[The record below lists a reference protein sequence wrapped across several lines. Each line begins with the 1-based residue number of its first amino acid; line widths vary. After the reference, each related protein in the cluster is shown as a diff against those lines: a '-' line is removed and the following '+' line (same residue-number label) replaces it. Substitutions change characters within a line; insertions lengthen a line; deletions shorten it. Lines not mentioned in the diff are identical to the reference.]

1 MVSAPSP
8 GRRLPG
14 FVAVAGVATAV
25 LAVLAWRGI
34 ETVQRLEHYFY
45 RLGDRQLMDMA
56 VILAAG
62 VAWPYA
68 IRLTLR
74 GSARTGWV
82 ATGSL
87 VLVGFLWQQSLALAE
102 KRGIDG
108 MRDQLLRSG
117 HSEFARTVTTRHLRP
132 RDLIADYEQFIEAP
146 DQEFARSKPPGNLL
160 VYWAAARAAE
170 ALMPHVWDPPMPTD
184 SIYVTNVYHWRL
196 ANFATLLFP
205 LLSCS
210 VLLPLAWLG
219 AQLLGEKHAL
229 WPALLY
235 LLVPSTA
242 LVPLHLDQVLYPLL
256 ACSLWSLAFA
266 AVRAG
271 KRAGLLLGAAV
282 GAVAW
287 ISIFVSFSLLPALPL
302 ALAFAVAAL
311 RVEQRKRL
319 RTLMGP
325 LGGAAGAFLSL
336 SLVVWTAIGYDPLE
350 RFRRAMDNHSRWK
363 AWEESSRL
371 PATFTNLAE
380 FGYWLGVPLV
390 LLFAFG
396 ILTALRRPAASDA
409 DRSWQVPVSIGTC
422 LVLVA
427 TALFGRTL
435 SEVNRLW
442 IFFVPAIALVA
453 AQALRRIA
461 GSRTEPAIAA
471 VAALQ
476 IGWTMV
482 LKGFAGFPP

>member
-1 MVSAPSP
+1 MASAPAP
-8 GRRLPG
+8 GRRLVA
-14 FVAVAGVATAV
+14 FVVGAGVVTMA
-25 LAVLAWRGI
+25 LAVLAWRGV

-74 GSARTGWV
+74 GSTRTGWL

-102 KRGIDG
+102 KRGVDG

-132 RDLIADYEQFIEAP
+132 MELIPNYERFVEAP
-146 DQEFARSKPPGNLL
+146 DQEFARSKPPGNVL
-160 VYWAAARAAE
+160 VFWAAARAA
-170 ALMPHVWDPPMPTD
+170 AILMPHVWDPPVPTD
-184 SIYVTNVYHWRL
+184 SIYVANAYHWRL
-196 ANFATLLFP
+196 ANFATLFFP
-205 LLSCS
+205 LVSCA
-210 VLLPLAWLG
+210 VLIPLAWLG
-219 AQLLGEKHAL
+219 GQLLGEKHAL

-235 LLVPSTA
+235 LLAPSVA

-256 ACSLWSLAFA
+256 ACGLWSLTVA
-266 AVRAG
+266 AVRARG
-271 KRAGLLLGAAV
+271 RAALLLGTAV

-287 ISIFVSFSLLPALPL
+287 LSVFVSFSLLPALPL

-311 RVEQRKRL
+311 RMEQRKGL
-319 RTLMGP
+319 GTLMGP
-325 LGGAAGAFLSL
+325 LSAAAGAFLTL
-336 SLVVWTAIGYDPLE
+336 SFAAWIALGYDSLE

-363 AWEESSRL
+363 GWEESFRV

-390 LLFAFG
+390 LLFVFG
-396 ILTALRRPAASDA
+396 ILTALRRPAANDG
-409 DRSWQVPVSIGTC
+409 DRSWLVPVSIGTC

-435 SEVNRLW
+435 SEVNRIW
-442 IFFVPAIALVA
+442 IFFIPAVVTVA

-461 GSRTEPAIAA
+461 GARAEPAMAS

-476 IGWTMV
+476 IAWTVV
-482 LKGFAGFPP
+482 LKCFAGFPP